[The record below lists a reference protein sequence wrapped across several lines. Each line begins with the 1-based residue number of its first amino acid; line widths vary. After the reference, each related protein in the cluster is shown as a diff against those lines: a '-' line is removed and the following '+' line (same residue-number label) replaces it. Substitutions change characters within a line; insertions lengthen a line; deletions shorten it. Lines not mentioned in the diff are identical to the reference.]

1 MPSLLDS
8 LEQQIPT
15 YHPTDAEPKMIWD
28 PETGRG
34 YIEVGGEGGYSIE
47 LDPKGENKVYFGR
60 D

>member
-1 MPSLLDS
+1 
-8 LEQQIPT
+8 
-15 YHPTDAEPKMIWD
+15 MIWD